1 MTQQKWNLQDIR
13 PAGSKPATA
22 PKADT
27 PKQKRPQS
35 KSSETHMRQAVHA
48 PAPAVSRPQ
57 HNNIPN
63 IVISDGRNNNR
74 KRMVTAIIL
83 FVVIVGGAVALS
95 ALLGKTELTIYP
107 EFREPNINSEFTA
120 YPEKR
125 DGALSYEVL
134 TLEASDERQ
143 VKASGQVNI
152 EEQASGLIT
161 IKKTTPGAERL
172 RAQTRFRSPNGLVYR
187 IPESVVVPGA
197 VNNTPGTIQAEV
209 FADEIG
215 DQYNL
220 AAGTQFDVPGF
231 EEGGFTALYE
241 SITASNEAAFT
252 GGFEGPQFQ
261 IDENELSTARQELQ
275 IALRN
280 ELLEKIENAQPA
292 DFVAF
297 KEAVAITYNQL
308 PSVEYGE
315 DLVTIRE
322 QAVLQIP
329 LFKQTD
335 FGSFLAKQAIATY
348 EGGPVRVDDVSVLN
362 FAYTS
367 PTTSASVIA
376 NAASVTF
383 KLTGEPLLIWEYDQ
397 TKLTKDLA
405 GLPKTALQNAITAHP
420 GIKGARVRITP
431 FWQRTFPDD
440 PETITVIEELQLP

>member
-22 PKADT
+22 PAAGTQKT
-27 PKQKRPQS
+27 KRPQS
-35 KSSETHMRQAVHA
+35 TTSEPAERQAAHA
-48 PAPAVSRPQ
+48 PATKRPQ
-57 HNNIPN
+57 HESIPS

-74 KRMVTAIIL
+74 KRMSTALVL

-107 EFREPNINSEFTA
+107 EFREPNISSEFTA

-172 RAQTRFRSPNGLVYR
+172 IKNTRFRSPDGLVFR
-187 IPESVVVPGA
+187 VQESVVVPGA

-215 DQYNL
+215 DQYNV

-241 SITASNEAAFT
+241 SITASNAAAFT

-280 ELLEKIENAQPA
+280 ELLEKIENTQPA

-297 KEAVAITYNQL
+297 KEAVAITYSQL

-322 QAVLQIP
+322 QAILQIP
-329 LFKQTD
+329 LFKKTD
-335 FGSFLAKQAIATY
+335 FGSFLARQAVATY
-348 EGGPVRVDDVSVLN
+348 EGGPVRVDDISTLN
-362 FAYTS
+362 FTYTS

-376 NAASVTF
+376 NASSITF
-383 KLTGEPLLIWEYDQ
+383 KLTGKPLLIWEYDQ

-431 FWQRTFPDD
+431 FWQRTFPDNA
-440 PETITVIEELQLP
+440 ETITVIEELQLP